1 MDISNLPIEVKSVDE
16 DTNASLRRG
25 VRLLLSHVNN
35 TKTEQLVINHNEC
48 LKTKWNELKNIICAY
63 REAHIECREVY
74 NFFDKLIS
82 VLALIASFVT
92 TLLLTF
98 KDSHI
103 GDENTFYITECIM
116 SGMTTLM
123 VGLTKIYDC
132 SSKREL
138 HGGVVVSLRNLALE
152 TINLSD
158 NEETKGDDEKYTECY
173 KKLQESLGTTTINQ
187 RVRKKHG
194 LDTILF

>member
-1 MDISNLPIEVKSVDE
+1 MDISNLSIEVKSVDE
-16 DTNASLRRG
+16 DNKASLRRG
-25 VRLLLSHVNN
+25 IKSLLSHVNN
-35 TKTEQLVINHNEC
+35 TKKEQLVINHGEC
-48 LKTKWNELKNIICAY
+48 LTTKWNELKNIICTY

-82 VLALIASFVT
+82 VIALITSFVT
-92 TLLLTF
+92 TLLLAF
-98 KDSHI
+98 KDMHI
-103 GDENTFYITECIM
+103 GDENTVYITECIM

-123 VGLTKIYDC
+123 VGLTKIYDY

-138 HGGVVVSLRNLALE
+138 HRGVVVSLRNLALE

-158 NEETKGDDEKYTECY
+158 NEETKGDNEKYNECY
-173 KKLQESLGTTTINQ
+173 KKLQESLGTTSINQ

-194 LDTILF
+194 LDTILI